1 MRIFKFLGTL
11 LLVTS
16 VFVGCNLN
24 SKKSKDTKGET
35 TKTNKAVAV
44 TYKVASRYFIKNNVE
59 ELPSKIDSR
68 EEFEKYFGAAAVM
81 GKNGMP
87 TSIDFEK
94 EYVIAVTVDASN
106 KSTELQPVSLTK
118 EGEKINFDF
127 SVIEGSETSYTTRP
141 SLVII
146 VSKEMDGNVTTNPIK
161 AMSDGH
167 NAKNSLDWEGEYEGT
182 LPCADC
188 EGIKTTILLKN
199 NETYTMIITY
209 LGEEEGREIT
219 EGNFEWDTAG
229 TVITLINDDEEPYK
243 LKVVEGAIQKLD
255 IKGKEITGELAKLY
269 FLQKK

>member
-1 MRIFKFLGTL
+1 MRTLKFLGTL

-24 SKKSKDTKGET
+24 SKKSKEIKEEIIET
-35 TKTNKAVAV
+35 NEPIAV
-44 TYKVASRYFIKNNVE
+44 TYKVASRYFIKNNVDK
-59 ELPSKIDSR
+59 LPNKIDNR

-81 GKNGMP
+81 GKNGIS

-94 EYVIAVTVDASN
+94 EYVIAVTVDANN
-106 KSTELQPVSLTK
+106 KLTELQPVSLTK
-118 EGEKINFDF
+118 KGEKINFDF
-127 SVIEGSETSYTTRP
+127 SVIEGNETSYTPRP

-161 AMSDGH
+161 AMNDGH
-167 NAKNSLDWEGEYEGT
+167 NAKNSLDWNGEYEGV

-188 EGIKTTILLKN
+188 EGIKTTILLKDN
-199 NETYTMIITY
+199 GTYTITTKY
-209 LGEEEGREIT
+209 LGKGEEET
-219 EGNFEWDTAG
+219 VEGTFEWDAAG
-229 TVITLINDDEEPYK
+229 TVITLIDGNEEAYK

-255 IKGKEITGELAKLY
+255 IEGKEITGELAELY